1 MSFFNAGNSSSH
13 KNIKNKDKSE
23 GLSWQIAPL
32 GRKAEYTG
40 LLFGWSVGPSV
51 GLSIGHIWL
60 YWHCCCCHSA
70 WLVFHIATLAHP
82 HSTGIIK
89 CTDLLQNG

>member
-1 MSFFNAGNSSSH
+1 MLETVAVI

-23 GLSWQIAPL
+23 GLSRQILLL

-82 HSTGIIK
+82 HSIGIIK
-89 CTDLLQNG
+89 YTDLLQNG